1 MNPRIEID
9 EIYKE
14 MMAQKEQNVLC
25 DDLLNRIDWIK
36 KIKPDIRQAEINK
49 LSVILI
55 KELQRF
61 SNWEEIKSDAVF
73 IEELSNIIDMI
84 ATTEYVDGE
93 QGNAYTECFRF
104 LYHLS
109 KKPDQNNVSDI
120 VQQYWIF
127 QDILP
132 MIRGIFLLEKED
144 GTKWYPVYEMVIGMA
159 QEFKCDNDHLLNL
172 AIALQMFEKIAQYA
186 EMKESSEIRRAI
198 SEIARN
204 HNIKFLTFLIDG
216 GKLMYDELDYKIN
229 GTLIVKKSN
238 QIIIRNLRR
247 DYFSGYFMEEEII
260 SENDLAWYVI
270 INLES
275 DEEVTDL
282 ASIFEDK
289 NQENKL
295 ELLKMIEK
303 NNIFN
308 VFIPNRILRNKRNQK
323 ITRFLNPASA
333 SDKVIVYK
341 QRTEENEKD
350 GFLKLLRLGAEEL
363 RGCNLCMDDYDTL
376 TIDFFAAFYLEVVRN
391 RWNFCTDLE
400 TGKDCFYQEYLMKK
414 YLQESLQKADE
425 EKAKNILDDFY
436 NFIIQYFDFNKIDEN
451 SMMDG
456 KLLAFPMINGFQKI
470 FSEFFDEESIKNRI
484 FSSMSDEW
492 QCDIAKYQKKKAW
505 TIGERKIRESDLLNT
520 DFVNL
525 TEINT
530 KIPQGDLYVFV
541 NKTDGKTVIN
551 TEFMDANRKIKKL
564 SDISE
569 FQMIMYE
576 EKTLYMNDNLG
587 RLLKLMEANDISHN
601 KSELFQCEKRGRNS
615 VYLYK
620 ALWHFQIFEMDQE
633 RIEKF
638 WRLILQKHYLG
649 MVEEMET
656 IKQYFTDMQE
666 LAETDG
672 ILVLAKE
679 SYGNDS
685 TLHYLYD
692 KFEHIH
698 GERSYLSWAFDE
710 GKIKRYLKR
719 EEHTNIILWHGK
731 PLKKIIFMVD
741 NLMKGGS
748 LRNMLN
754 FHLAKTTDEE
764 SRRNIERDYLNIHPT
779 VKEMLNEIND
789 LQIEIHPIFGFKE
802 CVEAIEAE
810 YPVKIVIHK
819 EIPGDFYSDDETIHL
834 VYELYDKRVD
844 KGICC
849 VFRYNNLPAKN
860 VLPSYVCDYK
870 KRVGLF
876 QRSVDLV

>member
-14 MMAQKEQNVLC
+14 MMAQKEQNVLY

-36 KIKPDIRQAEINK
+36 KIRPDIRQAEINK

-55 KELQRF
+55 KELQGF

-84 ATTEYVDGE
+84 STTEYVNGE

-120 VQQYWIF
+120 VQKYWIF

-132 MIRGIFLLEKED
+132 MIKGIFLLEKED

-159 QEFKCDNDHLLNL
+159 QEFRCDNDHLLNL

-186 EMKESSEIRRAI
+186 EMQENSEIQRVI
-198 SEIARN
+198 SEIAQN

-308 VFIPNRILRNKRNQK
+308 VFISNRILRNKRNQK

-391 RWNFCTDLE
+391 RWSFCTDLE

-470 FSEFFDEESIKNRI
+470 FSDFFNEESIKNRI
-484 FSSMSDEW
+484 FSSMADEW
-492 QCDIAKYQKKKAW
+492 QCDIAKYQKKKVW

-530 KIPQGDLYVFV
+530 KIPQGDLCVFV

-551 TEFMDANRKIKKL
+551 TEFMDANRKIKKM

-569 FQMIMYE
+569 LQMIMYE

-587 RLLKLMEANDISHN
+587 KLLKLMEANDISHN

-633 RIEKF
+633 CIEKF

-649 MVEEMET
+649 MVEETET

-666 LAETDG
+666 LAEIDG
-672 ILVLAKE
+672 VLVIAKE

-764 SRRNIERDYLNIHPT
+764 SRGNIERDYLNIHPT

-789 LQIEIHPIFGFKE
+789 LQIEIHPIFGFKK

-810 YPVKIVIHK
+810 YPVKIIIHK
-819 EIPGDFYSDDETIHL
+819 EIPGDFYSDDETIQL
-834 VYELYDKRVD
+834 VYELYDQRVD

-876 QRSVDLV
+876 QRTVDLV